1 MKNFLIFLS
10 LLTCIV
16 FGFVYFNQKNPIG
29 KKIIN
34 RREPIAI
41 PVEKTHK
48 KAITPTIE
56 IANSVVSEQPLL
68 EAQEPVQQIEI
79 IAQPIQSPQ
88 AQTTKKEII
97 QTIKSSEDLIEQF
110 TNQKGTVIMGSMD
123 GCPHCK
129 VVEPIFKKHAE
140 QNPNIDFFVTN
151 GLKTKMYQYVKEA
164 TNDTI
169 RIKGF
174 PAFLFIKNG
183 QIQDHLLGARIEELE
198 KKIRALL

>member
-34 RREPIAI
+34 RQESIAI

-48 KAITPTIE
+48 KAITSTIE

-79 IAQPIQSPQ
+79 IAQPVQSPQ

-97 QTIKSSEDLIEQF
+97 QTIKSSEDLVEQL
-110 TNQKGTVIMGSMD
+110 TNQKATVIMGSMD
-123 GCPHCK
+123 GCHFCT
-129 VVEPIFKKHAE
+129 VVKPTFKKYAE
-140 QNPNIDFFVTN
+140 QYTEVDFFVTN
-151 GLKTKMYQYVKEA
+151 GLKTNMYQSVKEA

-169 RIKGF
+169 KIKGF